1 MQPLTSRGLILLAIL
16 GGLALSAAT
25 SLTVQRYPFTLGSD
39 YGASQSFQF
48 SVREAGCV
56 LARIEDWE
64 SLGTN
69 TTPAEELA
77 LALADANSSS
87 YYARNDGG
95 FSELLPLWVS
105 YAISSAEVN
114 TIKAWKVSV
123 SNYTKGGST
132 ATGTLI
138 VEIPPNQ
145 MPCEF
150 RGAIPRL
157 KKGQIDL
164 SWRYTGKPFKGS
176 FMVERLT
183 QGASQWQVVS
193 ACTQFPTSKDDFS
206 CADTKVTSGIRYYY
220 RACAAMLASIKCGL
234 TNLTPPVS
242 VRAP

>member
-1 MQPLTSRGLILLAIL
+1 MQLLTSRSLILLAIL

-25 SLTVQRYPFTLGSD
+25 SLTVQRYPFNLGSD

-48 SVREAGCV
+48 SIREAGCV

-69 TTPAEELA
+69 TSPAEELA
-77 LALADANSSS
+77 LTLGDADSSS
-87 YYARNDGG
+87 YYARQDDG
-95 FSELLPLWVS
+95 FSELLPLWIS
-105 YAISSAEVN
+105 YAVSSVEADTV
-114 TIKAWKVSV
+114 KAWKVSV

-132 ATGTLI
+132 AKGTVI

-150 RGAIPRL
+150 RGAIPRA

-164 SWRYTGKPFKGS
+164 SWRYTGKPFDGS
-176 FMVERLT
+176 FIVERLA
-183 QGASQWQVVS
+183 QGASQWQVIS
-193 ACTQFPTSKDDFS
+193 ACTKYPNSTDDFS
-206 CADTKVTSGIRYYY
+206 CADTRVTSGTRYYY
-220 RACAAMLASIKCGL
+220 RACAATLASIKCGL